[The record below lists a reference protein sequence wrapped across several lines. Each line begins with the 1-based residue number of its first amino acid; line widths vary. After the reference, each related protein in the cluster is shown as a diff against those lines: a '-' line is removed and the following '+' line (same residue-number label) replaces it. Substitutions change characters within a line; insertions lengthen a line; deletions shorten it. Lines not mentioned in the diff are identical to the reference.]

1 MQIGRNMPGSAVAI
15 AYLDPPKRRWW
26 ESSLRVRL
34 VLFLLL
40 VALGALGIMLSEAM
54 HTRQREMAKTEAQV
68 LALTRLTAD
77 NQAKLIAGARD
88 LLMSLA
94 RLPELQGDD
103 RLACHTLLAQLQ
115 DLYPNYTGFGLAN
128 LNGDLVCSSYVL
140 TEPINVADRLWF
152 KRVLATNS
160 FAVGE
165 YQVGRLINKPVLA
178 FGYPVRD
185 AAGQIQAV
193 LSTGLDLSTP
203 NRLVTSSLLP
213 DQAVLVVVDH
223 DGIIL
228 TRDPD
233 PQKWIGR
240 PLPDKPII
248 QALLRQGGGV
258 TQATGVDGITRLFA
272 YTPVPGTGGTG
283 MYLGVGLTP
292 DVAFAE
298 INQALVRNLTWLG
311 ATAFLAL
318 VILWVGTDMLI
329 LRRVE
334 ALVNAAQRLRH
345 DLTARTGLQHGGD
358 EFGQL
363 ARAFDEMAAALQQ
376 HEVNWMRLHAAEQ
389 QVRLEA
395 EAEVTARKQ
404 AEAQLQDLLAEKEVL
419 LREVHHRVKNNLQ
432 AITNLLYLQSNAVQE
447 ELARQVLRESQ
458 NRIKSIALIHEK
470 LYQSRELARL
480 DFGEYL
486 PGLICQLVSSY
497 VSDPST
503 IQLKI
508 EVGDITVDVD
518 QAITLGIITNELVSN
533 SLKHAFPGDR
543 EDGLVNEIRVEL
555 RAETAEQRVLTI
567 SDNGIG
573 LPETLDLARSSSL
586 GLQLVAMLVSHMQGT
601 IESER
606 NGGTVFRIRFVSPIR
621 TSG

>member
-1 MQIGRNMPGSAVAI
+1 MHPDS
-15 AYLDPPKRRWW
+15 PKRRWW
-26 ESSLRVRL
+26 RWWSSLRVRL

-40 VALGALGIMLSEAM
+40 VILGALGLMLSEVVR
-54 HTRQREMAKTEAQV
+54 TRQREMAKTEAQV

-77 NQAKLIAGARD
+77 NQAKLVAGARE
-88 LLMSLA
+88 LLLA
-94 RLPELQGDD
+94 LTRLPELQGDD
-103 RLACHTLLAQLQ
+103 PAACHTLLARLQ
-115 DLYPNYTGFGLAN
+115 ELYPNYTGFGLAD
-128 LNGDLVCSSYVL
+128 LNGNLLCSSYVL
-140 TEPINVADRLWF
+140 TGPINVSDRLWF
-152 KRVLATNS
+152 KRVLATNH

-185 AAGQIQAV
+185 EAGQIQAV

-203 NRLVTSSLLP
+203 NRLVTSALLP
-213 DQAVLVVVDH
+213 DQAVLQVVDH

-233 PQKWIGR
+233 PEKWMGR
-240 PLPDKPII
+240 PVADKPII

-258 TQATGVDGITRLFA
+258 TQATGADGVTRLYA

-283 MYLGVGLTP
+283 MYLGIGLPP

-298 INQALVRNLTWLG
+298 INQALVRNLAWLG
-311 ATAFLAL
+311 VTSLLAL
-318 VILWVGTDMLI
+318 IILWVGSDVLV
-329 LRRVE
+329 LRRVQ
-334 ALVNAAQRLRH
+334 ALANATQRLRH
-345 DLTARTGLQHGGD
+345 DLNARTGLRHDGD

-376 HEVNWMRLHAAEQ
+376 HEVDWVRLHAAEQ
-389 QVRLEA
+389 QARLEA

-404 AEAQLQDLLAEKEVL
+404 AEAQLQNLLAEKEVL

-432 AITNLLYLQSNAVQE
+432 AISSLLYLQANAVQE
-447 ELARQVLRESQ
+447 EPVRQLLRESQ
-458 NRIKSIALIHEK
+458 NRVKSIALIHEK
-470 LYQSRELARL
+470 LYQSRDLARL

-486 PGLICQLVSSY
+486 HGLISQLIGTY
-497 VSDPST
+497 VSDASM

-508 EVGDITVDVD
+508 NVGDIAVDMD
-518 QAITLGIITNELVSN
+518 QAIPLGIITNELVSN
-533 SLKHAFPGDR
+533 SLKHAFPAGR
-543 EDGLVNEIRVEL
+543 QDGRANEIRVEL

-573 LPETLDLARSSSL
+573 LPEMLDLANLPSL
-586 GLQLVAMLVSHMQGT
+586 GLQLVSMLVGHMHGT

-606 NGGTVFRIRFVSPIR
+606 NGGTVFRIRFVSPD
-621 TSG
+621 